1 MSGSFF
7 DHLNPILGPGS
18 VEPPDQR
25 NPRNRPVSPGAQPQ
39 SIAGRVVSVQRGAR
53 HAAAGNILDLTVG
66 GGEYTDILVRVPT
79 GTYGQIEGKR
89 VVLYI
94 DE

>member
-7 DHLNPILGPGS
+7 DHLNPILGPGPA
-18 VEPPDQR
+18 EPPDQR
-25 NPRNRPVSPGAQPQ
+25 TPRNRPGPAAQPQ

-53 HAAAGNILDLTVG
+53 HAAAGNLLDLTVG

-79 GTYGQIEGKR
+79 GPYGQIEGKR

>member
-1 MSGSFF
+1 MAGSFR
-7 DHLNPILGPGS
+7 DHLNPILGPAS
-18 VEPPDQR
+18 LEPLE
-25 NPRNRPVSPGAQPQ
+25 PRAQQNRPAQVHQPQ

-53 HAAAGNILDLTVG
+53 HAGGGNILDLTVG
-66 GGEYTDILVRVPT
+66 GGEYTDIVVRVPT

-89 VVLYI
+89 VVIYI